1 MQPRQHLELN
11 PWLGH
16 CPEGIGLPVR
26 LLHLFPHDYVETRAV
41 LVAEDE
47 ASVVIVSGGVD
58 VERALEVH
66 AVEGRVTCRRGE
78 RKGVFRSTLVLDT
91 SESGPATP
99 NKATL
104 QHNTGHIPKHFQSLV
119 LGGHTFHSH
128 APKAPPSPSQ
138 ILTNQP
144 LSLHGLGPTYDQS
157 YNLPFVLT
165 ASALSFPGLN

>member
-1 MQPRQHLELN
+1 MGPGTQRVQSRQHLELN
-11 PWLGH
+11 PWFSH
-16 CPEGIGLPVR
+16 CPEGVGLPVR

-47 ASVVIVSGGVD
+47 ASVVIISGGVY

-66 AVEGRVTCRRGE
+66 TVEGCVTCRRGE
-78 RKGVFRSTLVLDT
+78 RKQVSRSMLALDT
-91 SESGPATP
+91 SESGPAPP

-104 QHNTGHIPKHFQSLV
+104 QHNIGHIPKHFQSLT
-119 LGGHTFHSH
+119 LSESHIPHRH

-144 LSLHGLGPTYDQS
+144 LSLHGL
-157 YNLPFVLT
+157 
-165 ASALSFPGLN
+165 